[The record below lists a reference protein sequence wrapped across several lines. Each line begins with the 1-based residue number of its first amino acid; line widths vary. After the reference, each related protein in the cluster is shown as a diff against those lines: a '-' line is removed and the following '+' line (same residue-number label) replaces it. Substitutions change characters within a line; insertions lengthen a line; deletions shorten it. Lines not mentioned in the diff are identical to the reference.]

1 MIRLLP
7 PELADRI
14 AAGEVVERPA
24 SVVKELVEN
33 ALDAGATSLAITLE
47 GGGIARIAVEDDGA
61 GMAATALPLAV
72 ARHATSKIDGDDL
85 VGLRHFGF
93 RGEALAAIGAV
104 ARLSVASRPAGAD
117 GAMITVAAGLPGPV
131 QPAARNQGTRVEVL
145 DLFHATPARLKFL
158 RTPRTEA
165 AAAAEL
171 VRRIALAHP
180 GVAFRLDI
188 DGRNVFAA
196 PAESADRRLAR
207 LLPEP
212 ESLAVLEAERHGM
225 RLSGRVGPPSL
236 TRASAGEQHVFVNR
250 RAVSD
255 RLLRTALRVAYQG
268 LIEAGRHPVAA
279 LFLEVPPEMVD
290 VNVHPSKA
298 EVRFR
303 DNEAVRGFVIG
314 AVRAAL
320 AAGTATHGMASLAPR
335 PGLRLVHPA
344 PAGPRY
350 AGSFQEAALPMALP
364 PAARQASWPE
374 RAHALAPAPAPVP
387 APAPAYRLGAAVA
400 QLLDTYIVAETAD
413 GAVVL
418 VDQHAAH
425 ERIVHQALA
434 ASLAAGGV
442 ARQALLVPVVV
453 ELGPRAAT
461 LAEAAPALAR
471 LGLVVEPFGPGA
483 LLVREVPALL
493 ARADPALL
501 LQDAADALDEA
512 DGTGD
517 ATTQLS
523 ARLDRALARLACH
536 GSVRAGRRLNATE
549 MDALLRQIE
558 TTPHADVCS
567 HGRPTWIR
575 LDRAQLEKLF
585 GRR

>member
-47 GGGIARIAVEDDGA
+47 GGGIARIAVEDDG
-61 GMAATALPLAV
+61 GGIAAEALPLAV

-180 GVAFRLDI
+180 GVAFRLDL
-188 DGRNVFAA
+188 DGRTAFAA
-196 PAESADRRLAR
+196 PSETEARRLSR
-207 LLPEP
+207 LLPEA

-225 RLSGRVGPPSL
+225 RLTGRVGPPSL
-236 TRASAGEQHVFVNR
+236 TRASVSEQHLFVNR
-250 RAVSD
+250 RAVGD

-320 AAGTATHGMASLAPR
+320 AAGTATHGMASLAPQPGPR

-344 PAGPRY
+344 PSPAY
-350 AGSFQEAALPMALP
+350 AGTFQEAALPMALP
-364 PAARQASWPE
+364 PAARPSAWQEA
-374 RAHALAPAPAPVP
+374 AHALAPAPAPP
-387 APAPAYRLGAAVA
+387 EHRLGAALA
-400 QLLDTYIVAETAD
+400 QVLDTYIVAETAD

-434 ASLAAGGV
+434 ASLEAGGV

-493 ARADPALL
+493 SRADPALL

-536 GSVRAGRRLNATE
+536 GSVRAGRRLNQAE

>member
-61 GMAATALPLAV
+61 GIAASALPLAV

-225 RLSGRVGPPSL
+225 RLTGRVGPPSL
-236 TRASAGEQHVFVNR
+236 TRASVSEQHVFVNR

-344 PAGPRY
+344 PTGPRY
-350 AGSFQEAALPMALP
+350 AGSFQEAPLPMPLP
-364 PAARQASWPE
+364 PAAHQASWPE
-374 RAHALAPAPAPVP
+374 RAHAVAAAPAPPP
-387 APAPAYRLGAAVA
+387 AHRLGAALA
-400 QLLDTYIVAETAD
+400 QVLDTYIVAETAD

-434 ASLAAGGV
+434 ASLEAGGV

-493 ARADPALL
+493 SRADPALL

-517 ATTQLS
+517 ATTQLA

-536 GSVRAGRRLNATE
+536 GSVRAGRRLNQAE